1 MYPASHNAGRKKL
14 CRPELALNAMPMSTL
29 IWTRTRA
36 KLCLVKNVERTWK
49 LLDSIPSS
57 WTLSKRRSRK
67 TRTKTNSR
75 NGGQVQLTGAGQES
89 KRAYNNLLLLLSVPA
104 SVTYSPLDTQSGFVA
119 KLTHVGPQP

>member
-67 TRTKTNSR
+67 TRTKTNSDNADCR
-75 NGGQVQLTGAGQES
+75 FSIVDFVLPCDA
-89 KRAYNNLLLLLSVPA
+89 NNCQSQIGI
-104 SVTYSPLDTQSGFVA
+104 TYSPLDTQSGFV
-119 KLTHVGPQP
+119 